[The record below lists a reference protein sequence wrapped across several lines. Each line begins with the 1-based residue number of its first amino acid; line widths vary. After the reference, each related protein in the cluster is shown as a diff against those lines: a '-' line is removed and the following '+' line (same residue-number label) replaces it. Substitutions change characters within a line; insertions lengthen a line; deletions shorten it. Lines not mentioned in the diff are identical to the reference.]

1 MYIIDCHNIT
11 KFYQKLQVLK
21 GINFQVKQGQ
31 FLSILGASG
40 AGKSTLLNIIG
51 TLDRADSGKLY
62 LFGQDLTDKS
72 SSNLNVIRNRDI
84 GFIFQFHHLL
94 PEFTALENASMPGYI
109 AKRNTKEVHEDAKEL
124 LCRLGLEERMHHK
137 PGELSG
143 GEQQRVALARALI
156 NKPKLLLADEPT
168 GNLDHSNAEQIIQLI
183 LELKADYNMTAII
196 VTHDKEIAQKT
207 DQSYFMKDGLI
218 L

>member
-1 MYIIDCHNIT
+1 MYIIDCQNIT
-11 KFYQKLQVLK
+11 KYYQKLQVLK
-21 GINFQVKQGQ
+21 GINFRVEQGQ

-51 TLDRADSGKLY
+51 TLDQADSGKLY
-62 LFGQDLTDKS
+62 LFGKEYSHASGS
-72 SSNLNVIRNRDI
+72 SLYTIRNREI

-94 PEFTALENASMPGYI
+94 PEFTALENVSMPGYI
-109 AKRNTKEVHEDAKEL
+109 AQRSIKEVHEEASQL
-124 LCRLGLEERMHHK
+124 LNRLGLSDRMHHK

-156 NKPKLLLADEPT
+156 NKPRLLLADEPT
-168 GNLDHSNAEQIIQLI
+168 GNLDHTNAEQIIQLI
-183 LELKADYNMTAII
+183 LELKRDYNMTAII
-196 VTHDKEIAQKT
+196 VTHDKEIANKT
-207 DQSYFMKDGLI
+207 DHSYYMKDGLI

>member
-1 MYIIDCHNIT
+1 MYIIDCQNIT
-11 KFYQKLQVLK
+11 KSYQKLQVLN
-21 GINFQVKQGQ
+21 GVNFQVKQGQ

-51 TLDRADSGKLY
+51 TLDRADSGNIF
-62 LFGQDLTDKS
+62 LFGQNVTEKS
-72 SSNLNVIRNRDI
+72 SSSLNEIRNKDI

-109 AKRNTKEVHEDAKEL
+109 AKRNTKEVHANAKEL

-196 VTHDKEIAQKT
+196 VTHDKEIANKT
-207 DQSYFMKDGLI
+207 DQSFFMKDGRI

>member
-1 MYIIDCHNIT
+1 MYIIDCQNIT
-11 KFYQKLQVLK
+11 KSYQKLQVLN
-21 GINFQVKQGQ
+21 GVNFQVKQGQ
-31 FLSILGASG
+31 LLSILGASG

-51 TLDRADSGKLY
+51 TLDRADSGNIY
-62 LFGQDLTDKS
+62 LFGQNVTEKS
-72 SSNLNVIRNRDI
+72 SSSLNEIRNKDI

-109 AKRNTKEVHEDAKEL
+109 AKRNTKEVHANAKEL

-196 VTHDKEIAQKT
+196 VTHDKEIANKT
-207 DQSYFMKDGLI
+207 DQSFFMKDGRI